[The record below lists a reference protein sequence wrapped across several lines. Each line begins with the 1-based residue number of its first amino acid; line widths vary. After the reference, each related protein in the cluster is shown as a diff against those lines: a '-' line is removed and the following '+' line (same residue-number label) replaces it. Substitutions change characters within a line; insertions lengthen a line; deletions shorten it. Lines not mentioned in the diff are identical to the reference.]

1 MLVDFK
7 VSNFKSFKDPAI
19 LSMEASKDKSLPEN
33 VWEPPSEKES
43 GILSSGVIYGPNAS
57 GKSSL
62 IEAIMFMKKFVLTS
76 ERNRSDDSPI
86 PVEPFRLDL
95 ETQNQPSNFEL
106 TFKKDGASYV
116 YGFIVNS
123 HRVVEEWL
131 HSYPVGRR
139 RILFERN
146 LNPDESYKYKFG
158 DSWKGEAKKISELT
172 RSDAL
177 FLSVANQFNQPIA
190 SLVFDWFANHLKF
203 ANASPYGSSE
213 QQFTLAMSQQED
225 SIRKRVTKLLQKA
238 DFLID
243 DFSVVK
249 VPAHERMKKEG
260 IPKEIRKKILSMF
273 DSNSESFMLEG
284 KTIHKASEPNGN
296 PTKISFDMDEESEG
310 TQKFFSLAGP
320 LIHILDN
327 GLTLVADELGM
338 KLHPL
343 LTRSI
348 VGMFH
353 NKAINRNGAQLLVT
367 SHDPSLLGDSS
378 LFRRDQIW
386 LTEKES
392 TGATSLSSLWDF
404 KPRKGENLMRGYLA
418 GRYGAVPYVD
428 GLSMPDDDQNG

>member
-33 VWEPPSEKES
+33 VLESPSEKES

-62 IEAIMFMKKFVLTS
+62 IEAIMFMKQFVLTS

-86 PVEPFRLDL
+86 QVKPFRLDL
-95 ETQNQPSNFEL
+95 ETQNQPSIFEV
-106 TFKKDGASYV
+106 TFIKDDASYV
-116 YGFIVNS
+116 YGFSVNS
-123 HRVVEEWL
+123 RRVLEEWL
-131 HSYPVGRR
+131 YSYPVGRR

-146 LNPDESYKYKFG
+146 LSPDEGYKFG

-172 RSDAL
+172 RPDAL
-177 FLSVANQFNQPIA
+177 FISVANQFNQPIA

-203 ANASPYGSSE
+203 ANASPSGSSE
-213 QQFTLAMSQQED
+213 QQFTLAISQQED
-225 SIRKRVTKLLQKA
+225 SIRRRVTKLLQKA

-243 DFSVVK
+243 DFSVLK

-273 DSNSESFMLEG
+273 DSNSKSFMLEG
-284 KTIHKASEPNGN
+284 KTIHKANEPNGT
-296 PTKISFDMDEESEG
+296 PIKISFDMNEESEG

-320 LIHILDN
+320 LLDILDN

-338 KLHPL
+338 RLHPL

-348 VGMFH
+348 IGMFH
-353 NKAINRNGAQLLVT
+353 NKEINRNGAQLLFT

-428 GLSMPDDDQNG
+428 